1 MKGMFKL
8 LREKRGISELV
19 MVLIMISLALVG
31 GGLAYA
37 ILGGT
42 VSSVSSNVSL
52 ELQSAEINASATPKV
67 VAVVVK
73 NNGSVAI
80 TSATVKFYADSEN
93 NVTLTISNIVTGQTK
108 SASQTTTL
116 AFESGKTYT
125 VVLEADAANGGK
137 ISKTV
142 SVLAK

>member
-67 VAVVVK
+67 VAAVVK

>member
-8 LREKRGISELV
+8 LRERRGISELV

-67 VAVVVK
+67 VAAVVK
-73 NNGSVAI
+73 NNGTIAI
-80 TSATVKFYADSEN
+80 TSATIVFYKSETE
-93 NVTLTISNIVTGQTK
+93 NVTLTISDISAGSTK
-108 SASQTTTL
+108 SASSTTTL
-116 AFESGKTYT
+116 AFEPGKTYT
-125 VVLEADAANGGK
+125 VVLEANAANGGK

>member
-1 MKGMFKL
+1 MKRTFKL
-8 LREKRGISELV
+8 LRERRGISELV

-42 VSSVSSNVSL
+42 VSSVSSNISL

-67 VAVVVK
+67 VTAVIK
-73 NNGSVAI
+73 NNGTIAI

-93 NVTLTISNIVTGQTK
+93 NVSLTINNITAGQTK

-116 AFESGKTYT
+116 AFEAGKTYT

>member
-8 LREKRGISELV
+8 LRERRGISELV

-67 VAVVVK
+67 VTAVVK

-80 TSATVKFYADSEN
+80 TSATIVFYRSGNE
-93 NVTLTISNIVTGQTK
+93 NVTLTISDISAGLTK
-108 SASQTTTL
+108 SASSTTDL
-116 AFESGKTYT
+116 AFEAGKTYT
-125 VVLEADAANGGK
+125 VVLEADAAKGGK

>member
-8 LREKRGISELV
+8 LRERRGISELV

-67 VAVVVK
+67 VTAVVK

-93 NVTLTISNIVTGQTK
+93 SVSLTISNIAAGQTM
-108 SASQTTTL
+108 SADNITTL
-116 AFESGKTYT
+116 AFEAGKTYT
-125 VVLEADAANGGK
+125 VVLEANAANGGK